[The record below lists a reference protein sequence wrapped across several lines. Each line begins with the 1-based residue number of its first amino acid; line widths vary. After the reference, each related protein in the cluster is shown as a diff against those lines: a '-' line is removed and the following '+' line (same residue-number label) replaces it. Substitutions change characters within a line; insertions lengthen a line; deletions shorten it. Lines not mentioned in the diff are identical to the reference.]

1 MSRTC
6 ERARALDR
14 SRSNNNPHAWLPVAE
29 DGVEAD
35 DEFLLLRREGAA
47 LEVRPEVVDPPEA
60 AALAA
65 ALQAG
70 VPGHVAPRALPAP
83 QHVRHQLLV
92 LLRRPQPLAQ
102 LRRRPCI
109 IAAVR
114 RRWTLRLPHCCSAG
128 PALMMI
134 SHTYVRTPPVRV
146 AAAI

>member
-1 MSRTC
+1 MGV
-6 ERARALDR
+6 
-14 SRSNNNPHAWLPVAE
+14 WVPVAE

-35 DEFLLLRREGAA
+35 DELLLLRREGAA

-70 VPGHVAPRALPAP
+70 VPGHVAPRAMPAP

-102 LRRRPCI
+102 LRRRRRRPC

-114 RRWTLRLPHCCSAG
+114 RRWTLRLPHCCSD

-134 SHTYVRTPPVRV
+134 SHVRTPVRGDLV
-146 AAAI
+146 VVIGNVHEVDR